1 MEFHEWMEGILPVLL
16 IDDILE
22 IGHKF
27 VLQESGNGFRGE
39 QLERGKT
46 KNGTTIFVFFLRK
59 SME

>member
-1 MEFHEWMEGILPVLL
+1 MEFHEWMDGILPVLL
-16 IDDILE
+16 ADGILE

-46 KNGTTIFVFFLRK
+46 KNGNLLRL
-59 SME
+59 